1 MAIKIADLD
10 PLPLPMEKL
19 RHIFE
24 DDKKQRVRVKATGDV
39 GVLEVINS
47 HKGHVIRLDSG
58 HLVECR
64 DDEIEPEDYHQDS
77 APAPVSRVLKS
88 YDPLPVDSMETAK
101 PDHAALESLPPYLAK
116 SAELM
121 ESENVSDHDR
131 VLIKRAMD
139 NIAECRVVT
148 DPFGE
153 IEDHNTYILRIM
165 AEKYEG
171 GNDVLAKRARSGLRV
186 GQRVRDRF
194 TGRVGKIV
202 SIEGHLVKV
211 EYGDGESYSLMGSTA
226 ETLEPIEAAA

>member
-1 MAIKIADLD
+1 
-10 PLPLPMEKL
+10 
-19 RHIFE
+19 
-24 DDKKQRVRVKATGDV
+24 
-39 GVLEVINS
+39 
-47 HKGHVIRLDSG
+47 
-58 HLVECR
+58 
-64 DDEIEPEDYHQDS
+64 
-77 APAPVSRVLKS
+77 
-88 YDPLPVDSMETAK
+88 
-101 PDHAALESLPPYLAK
+101 
-116 SAELM
+116 
-121 ESENVSDHDR
+121 
-131 VLIKRAMD
+131 MD